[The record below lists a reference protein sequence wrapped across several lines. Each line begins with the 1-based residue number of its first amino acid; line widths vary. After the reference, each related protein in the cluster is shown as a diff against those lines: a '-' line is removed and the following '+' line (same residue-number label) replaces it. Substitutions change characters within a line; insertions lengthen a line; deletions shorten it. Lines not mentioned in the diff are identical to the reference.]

1 MKTGS
6 PDYKAISEIMEADAF
21 HRGCDISV
29 LVEDIYD
36 ERFWECLIENVKP
49 NLKNKIDF
57 PCPVS
62 TGTRG
67 KDVLKNFKDFV
78 NKKLIICID
87 SDCEYLHNNVWY
99 ASEYIYN
106 TVVYTKENFQCNYLV
121 LDEICK
127 DLTSKSYD
135 FKALLENISL
145 KILPWFY
152 LWIYFNEIK
161 NEIKYDGFDDI
172 ISQEVLKKILDFQNI
187 KFENIG
193 DESILYQDI
202 EDRVSKELQ
211 TLKNS
216 MDNDSWYD
224 SILLSEFPIIKNR
237 LLQENFIREEDIL
250 SFCYGHVVL
259 EAFIKPFM
267 TKITSILKN
276 SRIEEVEMELSRA
289 SKKVVDDTIAR
300 VNNNANQDIKTK
312 LNDGF
317 KYLIYGTNEN
327 QEIQKIKTKLA
338 KELN

>member
-1 MKTGS
+1 MGTGS
-6 PDYKAISEIMEADAF
+6 PDYKTLAETMEADAF

-49 NLKNKIDF
+49 SLKNKIDF
-57 PCPVS
+57 PFPTP

-67 KDVLKNFKDFV
+67 KDILKNFKDFV
-78 NKKLIICID
+78 NRKLIICID
-87 SDCEYLHNNVWY
+87 SDCEYLHNNNVWY

-106 TVVYTKENFQCNYLV
+106 TVVYTKENFQCNHLV
-121 LDEICK
+121 LNEICK

-152 LWIYFNEIK
+152 FWIHF
-161 NEIKYDGFDDI
+161 NEIKYDEFDDI
-172 ISQEVLKKILDFQNI
+172 ISQEVFKKILDFQNI

-193 DESILYQDI
+193 DEIILYEVI
-202 EDRVSKELQ
+202 EDRVNNILQ
-211 TLKNS
+211 DLKNL

-224 SILLSEFPIIKNR
+224 SIFSNEFPIIKNR
-237 LLQENFIREEDIL
+237 LLQNLICEEDIL
-250 SFCYGHVVL
+250 SFCYGHVVK
-259 EAFIKPFM
+259 EEFIEPFM
-267 TKITSILKN
+267 TKIIEILKN
-276 SRIEEVEMELSRA
+276 LRIEEIEMELSQA
-289 SKKVVDDTIAR
+289 SKKVVDETIAR
-300 VNNNANQDIKTK
+300 INNNADQGIDTK
-312 LNDGF
+312 FNDGF

-327 QEIQKIKTKLA
+327 QEMQKIKNKLA